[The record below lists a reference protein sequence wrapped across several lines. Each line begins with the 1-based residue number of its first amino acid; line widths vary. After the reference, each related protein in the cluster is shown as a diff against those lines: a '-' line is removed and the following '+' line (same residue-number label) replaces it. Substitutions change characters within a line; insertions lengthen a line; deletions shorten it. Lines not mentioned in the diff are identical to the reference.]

1 MRHCAHNPN
10 EKSGKSNIMYTHS
23 SHMWNIHR
31 RMTTGDGDTAKKM
44 RHLAHDIIIWRS
56 LFKINALA
64 NDTSSG
70 CEKFFISE
78 IHKSPYRLYI
88 NAFSRYDATTIFQSF
103 NVFNVLKANV
113 VSINCIVLNKMK
125 KNASVRF
132 LRFLFSLVVNAT
144 RFFFYV
150 RCVFF
155 LLCSDR
161 CYRSRQT

>member
-1 MRHCAHNPN
+1 
-10 EKSGKSNIMYTHS
+10 MYTHS

-144 RFFFYV
+144 RFFF
-150 RCVFF
+150 
-155 LLCSDR
+155 LCSLR
-161 CYRSRQT
+161 VLSTLFGPLLSLSSNLIIKSCMIRRLSFIF